1 MEEKTNT
8 IVYVDSKGDSKFINN
23 LPDNCKVILQIQ
35 NGKAVYMEK
44 TEKCKLSQPLI
55 NLNQNMKRVKDKQP
69 HKT

>member
-35 NGKAVYMEK
+35 DGKAVYMEK
-44 TEKCKLSQPLI
+44 TEKYKLSQTLKYEET
-55 NLNQNMKRVKDKQP
+55 KR
-69 HKT
+69 

>member
-35 NGKAVYMEK
+35 DGKAVYMEK
-44 TEKCKLSQPLI
+44 TEKYKLS
-55 NLNQNMKRVKDKQP
+55 
-69 HKT
+69 